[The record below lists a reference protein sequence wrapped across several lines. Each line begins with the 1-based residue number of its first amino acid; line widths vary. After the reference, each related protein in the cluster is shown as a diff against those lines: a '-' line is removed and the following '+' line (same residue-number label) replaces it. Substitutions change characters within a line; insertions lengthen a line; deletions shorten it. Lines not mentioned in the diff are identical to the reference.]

1 MAKTWVRMAK
11 NGFELIYLLLEPI
24 DKEAERI
31 LGIKIK
37 TPHRENVLELG
48 GVGGEQRDVEHA
60 LGYRLLGRVPVGV
73 QLGLQQRGWL
83 GGITSGE
90 QGRVTMV
97 KAK

>member
-1 MAKTWVRMAK
+1 MAK
-11 NGFELIYLLLEPI
+11 NGFELIHLLLLEPI
-24 DKEAERI
+24 DKEAERT

-37 TPHRENVLELG
+37 MPHRENVLELG
-48 GVGGEQRDVEHA
+48 GVGGEQRYVEHA

-83 GGITSGE
+83 GGVTSGE

>member
-1 MAKTWVRMAK
+1 MKA
-11 NGFELIYLLLEPI
+11 
-24 DKEAERI
+24 
-31 LGIKIK
+31 
-37 TPHRENVLELG
+37 PHREDVLELG
-48 GVGGEQRDVEHA
+48 GVGGEQRNVEHA

-90 QGRVTMV
+90 QEKVTMV